1 MMTQTMNEAPVS
13 AYQHSSLKR
22 YRQSRCARQICL
34 SAYWLLLVAMIVT
47 SLPAV
52 LPEGASFAPVLMVK
66 LVPLLLVLYGLLKDR
81 LRAFIWLCFID
92 LLYFTQAVVEVFL
105 SQGDILD
112 VSITALT
119 VLIFCAAMMY
129 IKWEKAAGR
138 EL

>member
-1 MMTQTMNEAPVS
+1 MTDTNSSP
-13 AYQHSSLKR
+13 YQHTSLKR
-22 YRQSRCARQICL
+22 YRQSRCARQICI

-52 LPEGASFAPVLMVK
+52 LPEGTSFVVVMAVK
-66 LVPLLLVLYGLLKDR
+66 LVPLLLVLPGILKDH

-112 VSITALT
+112 ISITVLT

>member
-1 MMTQTMNEAPVS
+1 MTDANTSP
-13 AYQHSSLKR
+13 YRHSSLKR
-22 YRQSRCARQICL
+22 CRQSRCARQICL

-52 LPEGASFAPVLMVK
+52 LPEGTSFVVVMTVK
-66 LVPLLLVLYGLLKDR
+66 LVPLLLVMPGMLKDH

-112 VSITALT
+112 LSITVLT

>member
-1 MMTQTMNEAPVS
+1 MTDTNTTP
-13 AYQHSSLKR
+13 YQHCSLAR

-47 SLPAV
+47 SLPAM
-52 LPEGASFAPVLMVK
+52 LPEGTSFILVLAVK
-66 LVPLLLVLYGLLKDR
+66 LTPLLLVLPGLLKDR

-112 VSITALT
+112 LSITVLT
-119 VLIFCAAMMY
+119 VLIFCAAMVY

>member
-1 MMTQTMNEAPVS
+1 MTEHQTYP
-13 AYQHSSLKR
+13 YQHCSQER

-47 SLPAV
+47 SLPAM
-52 LPEGASFAPVLMVK
+52 LPEGTSFLLIVAIK
-66 LVPLLLVLYGLLKDR
+66 LIPLLLVLPGMLKDR

-92 LLYFTQAVVEVFL
+92 LFYFTQAVVEAFL

-112 VSITALT
+112 LSITALS